1 MKEIIDS
8 SNFILATYEFVTM
21 ADSSLIDLLSNNIGT
36 IILDDAHSMMELESL
51 ILVGMNPS

>member
-21 ADSSLIDLLSNNIGT
+21 AESSLIDLLSNNIGT